1 MAVPTQLANINPRK
15 LVTPSSRYVNS
26 RVIYWSE
33 AKLITFE
40 TYIRK
45 PYVASGNEKVMSIT
59 KGVEYRPDLVSFEV
73 YGFPDLWWKIMEAN
87 GIADIID
94 FKAGRTILLPNL
106 TS

>member
-1 MAVPTQLANINPRK
+1 MAIPTQPANINAK
-15 LVTPSSRYVNS
+15 NLVTPSSRYVNS
-26 RVIYWSE
+26 NVIYWSE
-33 AKLITFE
+33 SRYITFE

-45 PYVASGNEKVMSIT
+45 PYVISGNEKVMSIS

-87 GIADIID
+87 GIADVFD